1 MGIIQDLRYSRP
13 TFQKVDKEV
22 FNSELKGDLKANP
35 SKSHMQRVVAA
46 AYLAEGKSVIHEP
59 DTSDDSSAA
68 LKIIEAMG
76 ANVISGDSIE
86 IESSGNRMENTK
98 LNCGES
104 GLSLRMFSPIASLS
118 ENEVTLDGNGSLKNR
133 PIDFM
138 EEVFPRIAVECSTK
152 KGRIPM
158 TIKGPLKGGKFSFD
172 GTHTSQFLTG
182 LLMALPKAKEDSMV
196 IVNNLRSKG
205 YVDLTLEVLKHFG
218 VKVSNERY
226 QIFRIEGGQEYRP
239 KEVTIE
245 GDWSGGAFLFVAG
258 AIAGRVK
265 VKGLTIQSCQPDHA
279 VIEVLEKVGAD
290 ILFSMSSIVS
300 EKNQLKAFEFDATN
314 CPDLFPP
321 LAALAANCKG
331 TSTIKGTH
339 RLEFKESDRTKTI
352 MAALKNVGI
361 FSKENNDRLIINGG
375 FIKSGIIDSK
385 DDHRIAMMA
394 AILALNSEGSVK
406 IKNAE
411 CVSKSYP
418 NFYEDLASLGAKIS

>member
-1 MGIIQDLRYSRP
+1 
-13 TFQKVDKEV
+13 
-22 FNSELKGDLKANP
+22 
-35 SKSHMQRVVAA
+35 MQRVVAA
-46 AYLAEGKSVIHEP
+46 AYLAEGKSIIHDADP
-59 DTSDDSSAA
+59 SDDSQAA
-68 LKIIEAMG
+68 LKIIEDMG
-76 ANVISGDSIE
+76 ATVEKGDVIE
-86 IESSGNRMENTK
+86 IESSGIGVESTK

-104 GLSLRMFSPIASLS
+104 GLGLRMFSPIASLS
-118 ENEVTLDGNGSLKNR
+118 EKEVTFDGNGTLKNR

-138 EEVFPRIAVECSTK
+138 EEVFPRVDVECSTK
-152 KGRIPM
+152 NGRIPM
-158 TIKGPLKGGKFSFD
+158 KIKGPLKGGKFSFD

-182 LLMALPKAKEDSMV
+182 LLMALPKAKEDSIV

-205 YVDLTLEVLKHFG
+205 YVDLTLEVLRDFG

-226 QIFRIEGGQEYRP
+226 QLFRIEGGQSYRA
-239 KEVTIE
+239 KEVHIE
-245 GDWSGGAFLFVAG
+245 GDWSGGAFLLVAG

-279 VIEVLEKVGAD
+279 VIEVLEKAGAD

-331 TSTIKGTH
+331 TSYIKGTH
-339 RLEFKESDRTKTI
+339 RLEFKESNRTQTI
-352 MAALKNVGI
+352 MEALKKVGI

-375 FIKSGIIDSK
+375 PISSGTIDSK
-385 DDHRIAMMA
+385 GDHRIAMMA
-394 AILALNSEGSVK
+394 AILGLNSEGSVK

-418 NFYEDLASLGAKIS
+418 AFFDDLASLGAKIS